1 MKRYKVIN
9 FVDEIVTFLPGKSRL
24 EIEQGLHL
32 NLVNISN
39 YFCENEVV
47 IHLKPGKTESMLFA
61 TGRKLSQNKKAL
73 KLEYKSKVIV
83 STAEYKYLGTILDQ
97 TSFSSNFNKVYKKT
111 PGKLR
116 LLQSLKFYLSP
127 DSLTKVYKGILLPTL
142 F

>member
-83 STAEYKYLGTILDQ
+83 STAEYKYLGNILDQ

>member
-1 MKRYKVIN
+1 M
-9 FVDEIVTFLPGKSRL
+9 DEIVTFLPGKSRL

-83 STAEYKYLGTILDQ
+83 STAEYKYLGNILDQ

>member
-73 KLEYKSKVIV
+73 KLEYKSKIIV

>member
-73 KLEYKSKVIV
+73 KLEYKSKIIV
-83 STAEYKYLGTILDQ
+83 STAEYKYLGTILD
-97 TSFSSNFNKVYKKT
+97 
-111 PGKLR
+111 
-116 LLQSLKFYLSP
+116 
-127 DSLTKVYKGILLPTL
+127 
-142 F
+142 

>member
-1 MKRYKVIN
+1 MKRSKVIN

-73 KLEYKSKVIV
+73 KLEYKSKIIV